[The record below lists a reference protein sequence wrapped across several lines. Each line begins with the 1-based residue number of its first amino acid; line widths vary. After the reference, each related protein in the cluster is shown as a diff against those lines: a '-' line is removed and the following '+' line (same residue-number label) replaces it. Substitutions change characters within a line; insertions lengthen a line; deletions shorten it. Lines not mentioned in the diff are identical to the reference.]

1 MYYHQFMPHRRN
13 RYLMGF
19 LKKQAS
25 FWPVV
30 GVIGLRQVGKSTLLR
45 DLIGLSPYLTL
56 DDEDTRG
63 DAEASAKAFLARQS
77 PPMVIDEV
85 QKCPS
90 LFDAIKSA
98 VDRNRVPGSFYLT
111 GSSSFSAQKNIRE
124 SLTGRI
130 GICELFPMTLAEA
143 DECPFAPE
151 RVVPVHRHKPRF
163 GIERLALQTTR
174 GGMPVP
180 LFSRDASVRSQYW
193 KNWIAT
199 TLGRDMARVYGRGYD
214 ADFAEKVLF
223 EIVRH
228 HEQGIFPTVGDFRHD
243 SRRTKKYLIALRN
256 VFIVSTLPCHS
267 TGTGKDV
274 FYLSD
279 SGMACALMNH
289 PTGELAS
296 LALTRIF
303 VLNEIFANTHY
314 AGQIPRWSYFK
325 SRKGTPLDLVW
336 NNIPVKIVASTRQT
350 GWEER
355 AVEGARKALQSKVGL
370 LVGPTDHVTLPKKQG
385 IGLVPWTYWS

>member
-1 MYYHQFMPHRRN
+1 MPHRRK
-13 RYLMGF
+13 RHLTGF
-19 LKKQAS
+19 LKKQGS

-30 GVIGLRQVGKSTLLR
+30 GVIGLRQVGKSTLFR

-56 DDEDTRG
+56 DDDDTRS
-63 DAEASAKAFLARQS
+63 DAEASAKAFLAKQET
-77 PPMVIDEV
+77 PMVIDEV

-98 VDRNRVPGSFYLT
+98 VDRKRIPGSFYLT
-111 GSSSFSAQKNIRE
+111 GSSSFSAQKNIQE

-130 GICELFPMTLAEA
+130 GICELFPMTLAEMN
-143 DECPFAPE
+143 ERPFATE
-151 RVVPVHRHKPRF
+151 RVVPIHVHKPRM
-163 GIERLALQTTR
+163 GIEKLALQTTR

-199 TLGRDMARVYGRGYD
+199 TLGRDLARVYGRGYD

-228 HEQGIFPTVGDFRHD
+228 HQQGVFPTLGDFRYD
-243 SRRTKKYLIALRN
+243 SRRTKKYLSALKN
-256 VFIVSTLPCHS
+256 VFIVRSLPCHEM
-267 TGTGKDV
+267 GIGKDV

-279 SGMACALMNH
+279 SGMAHALMNH
-289 PTGELAS
+289 APGELIA
-296 LALTRIF
+296 LTLTRIF
-303 VLNEIFANTHY
+303 VLNEIMANVHY
-314 AGQIPRWSYFK
+314 AGQTPRWSYFK

-336 NNIPVKIVASTRQT
+336 NNVPIKIIVSTHQT

-355 AVEGARKALQSKVGL
+355 AVEGARKTLQSKVGL
-370 LVGPTDHVTLPKKQG
+370 LVGPTDHITLPKKQG
-385 IGLVPWTYWS
+385 IGLVPWTHWS